1 MNKMFFYDIYTVYW
15 RDWVVFTR
23 TYKKFLLS
31 RMVTPLLYILA
42 FGIGLG
48 RNISV
53 DGGSYLSFIIPGMI
67 AMNSMNMVT
76 KNEKRP
82 LFSARAIVLS
92 SFCAISYF
100 LRYKGFIEI
109 L

>member
-67 AMNSMNMVT
+67 AMNSMNISFNSVAS
-76 KNEKRP
+76 P
-82 LFSARAIVLS
+82 LNMN
-92 SFCAISYF
+92 Y
-100 LRYKGFIEI
+100 
-109 L
+109 